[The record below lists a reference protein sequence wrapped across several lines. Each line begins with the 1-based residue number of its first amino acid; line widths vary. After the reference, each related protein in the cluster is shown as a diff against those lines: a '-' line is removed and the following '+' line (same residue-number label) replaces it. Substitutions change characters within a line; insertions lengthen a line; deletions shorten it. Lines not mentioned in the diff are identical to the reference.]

1 MAQARDKSRPRWSI
15 QWNEQGLCRAWYFCK
30 SGSFDTLVPANEKVP
45 VEQCNYLVSLNLPS
59 QPHTDIEQDYIHD
72 PSFEKEYCTTF
83 LDGASSKWW
92 ARLVWI
98 PWLPQGLLD
107 RGRVYGEYCLLK
119 RK

>member
-1 MAQARDKSRPRWSI
+1 MSLRIRHTYDKLTI
-15 QWNEQGLCRAWYFCK
+15 
-30 SGSFDTLVPANEKVP
+30 KVSP
-45 VEQCNYLVSLNLPS
+45 DKCTYLVSLNLPS
-59 QPHTDIEQDYIHD
+59 QPHSDLERDFIHD
-72 PSFEKEYCTTF
+72 SSFEKEYCTTF